1 MLMPRMAREKIPFG
15 TYLISQTCTSEKKI
29 FETIDDRKMFIEII
43 KEKKE
48 QFNFKVYGYCLSDDQ
63 AYKIIIYDNGS
74 DISKIMK
81 SINISLAYYLK
92 DRGKMYKDR
101 YKSTLLKTPEELES
115 VLMNLHDHRNTI
127 DLELNPSIIDS
138 AHYFT
143 PVNSS
148 QEKIIIRDEN
158 SDELCIQMDQT
169 CKNRSNCIRSMLEG
183 KKVIE
188 ELSKKHQ
195 LSTEDFLSNKK
206 LRNAE
211 LLNFRKMTTL
221 SLKEIGLLFGGL
233 SESAVCKILSRS
245 KN

>member
-15 TYLISQTCTSEKKI
+15 TYLISQSCISEKKI
-29 FETIDDRKMFIEII
+29 FETIDDRKRFIEII

-63 AYKIIIYDNGS
+63 SYKIIIYDNGS

-92 DRGKMYKDR
+92 NRGKIYKDR
-101 YKSTLLKTPEELES
+101 YKSTLLNTPEELES
-115 VLMNLHDHRNTI
+115 VLMSLHNHRTSI
-127 DLELNPSIIDS
+127 ELEFDQSIIDS
-138 AHYFT
+138 EHYFT
-143 PVNSS
+143 PSDSS
-148 QEKIIIRDEN
+148 QEQIILRDKKT
-158 SDELCIQMDQT
+158 DEICVQMDTT
-169 CKNRSNCIRSMLEG
+169 CKNRSNCISSMLEG

-195 LSTEDFLSNKK
+195 LNIEDFLANKK
-206 LRNAE
+206 LRNVE

-221 SLKEIGLLFGGL
+221 SLKEIGILFGGL